1 MTRFLKLAALSAAL
15 AASSAFAASF
25 TILNAGQV
33 VGTIPTLSPGSGQT
47 LFTDNFNTNSATF
60 TTFTLTGGVQNGDT
74 RGFISGSWFDQ
85 VDTSPLQTTTI
96 GLNSGATG
104 GGNIFGWAATF
115 NLALGGNGSDVRIT
129 VRFADNTTAIVAGT
143 GGVTG
148 ALNQYNGNYGWGFL
162 SDTAITQVIL
172 GADSGAANWENFAMD
187 DVQLLVGGGSGG
199 GGGGGGGTVPEPS
212 SFGLMG
218 LAMIGLGV
226 IRKVRK

>member
-1 MTRFLKLAALSAAL
+1 MTRFLKLAAISVAI

-33 VGTIPTLSPGSGQT
+33 VGTFPTLTPGSGQAAY
-47 LFTDNFNTNSATF
+47 TDNFNTNSTTF

-74 RGFISGSWFDQ
+74 RGFVSGAFLDQ
-85 VDTSPLQTTTI
+85 VDLSPTQTTTI

-104 GGNIFGWAATF
+104 GGDIYGFAALF
-115 NLALGGNGSDVRIT
+115 NLSLGGNGSDLRIT

-143 GGVTG
+143 GGAVG
-148 ALNQYNGNYGWGFL
+148 ALNQYGGAYGWGFL

-172 GADSGAANWENFAMD
+172 GADTNSANWENYLMD
-187 DVQLLVGGGSGG
+187 DVQVLVGPGTGGS
-199 GGGGGGGTVPEPS
+199 GGGGTVPEPS

-218 LAMIGLGV
+218 LAMVGLGV
-226 IRKVRK
+226 IRKFRK